1 MDDLNNKNIQGI
13 ERLKYIMERLRDPE
27 GGCPWDIEQTYAT
40 IAPYTIEEAYEV
52 ADAIDHQDMPALKDE
67 LGDLLLQVIYYTQM
81 ASEEKAFTFNDV
93 VEAINEKMIRRHPHV
108 FGSVDVAD
116 SEQQMQAWEEQK
128 AMERAEK
135 SEQSG
140 VLDGVAKGLPGLLRA
155 FKLQKRAARVG
166 YDWPDV
172 EGAFAKLTEEYGE
185 LDDELEKAD
194 LDEEK
199 LIDELGDV
207 LFSTVNVARK
217 LNIDPEAALRQGN
230 LKFETRFGYIEEAL
244 EKQGKSFDDVSL
256 SDMEV
261 LWQEAK
267 KK

>member
-1 MDDLNNKNIQGI
+1 M
-13 ERLKYIMERLRDPE
+13 
-27 GGCPWDIEQTYAT
+27 
-40 IAPYTIEEAYEV
+40 
-52 ADAIDHQDMPALKDE
+52 
-67 LGDLLLQVIYYTQM
+67 
-81 ASEEKAFTFNDV
+81 
-93 VEAINEKMIRRHPHV
+93 
-108 FGSVDVAD
+108 
-116 SEQQMQAWEEQK
+116 
-128 AMERAEK
+128 
-135 SEQSG
+135 
-140 VLDGVAKGLPGLLRA
+140 PGLLRA

-185 LDDELEKAD
+185 LEDELEKAD

-244 EKQGKSFDDVSL
+244 EKQAMLEQQMAEPVAPAEGAVVPNDGPRASASNGGYGLHVASYELQESVSPGLRNIERRIPVLTNGRPIKIANATVRGRNFLRLIIGQFDRQ
-256 SDMEV
+256 SDAAAECQQALLLIDFCEV
-261 LWQEAK
+261 IAFEGEDY
-267 KK
+267 